1 MSTEPRRLKRVVI
14 KEEFVELTGHYISAL
29 ILNQFL
35 YWTERVQDF
44 DRFLLETQLRQK
56 NVDIDLQGGWV
67 YKTASDLSDEL
78 MIGVSH
84 QTIRRYLQKLV
95 DSGLVLERNN
105 PANSWDR
112 TLQYR
117 VDIVAVVQALDA
129 LGYTLEGYT
138 KLAPCIVHAEH
149 CIVHGGQ
156 CNVQNR
162 QSTVQNG
169 RSNRDGGHSLYTE
182 ITTEITTENT
192 VGGGISVGSTG
203 NPSSSP
209 AIAHPPPSLIDRAIE
224 LADKETFDPPPSIPR
239 ELGPPKP
246 SSPPSS
252 KPKPKPKPATTP
264 RCDGRKF
271 QGGYIP
277 AGTGTTP
284 VEVYYESFSINEAK
298 LSAPNEDDLTS
309 ACPDL
314 DRLRSVLTAYRRSN
328 YRKGNVQLILDW
340 YRDGVPAFGGAP
352 AKKGQVS
359 NGPTQQPDPPQA
371 ESNWLSRF
379 KSGKA
384 SA

>member
-1 MSTEPRRLKRVVI
+1 MTTEPRRLKRVVI

-117 VDIVAVVQALDA
+117 VDIVAVVQALDEM
-129 LGYTLEGYT
+129 GYTLEGYT
-138 KLAPCIVHAEH
+138 KLAPCIVHTEH
-149 CIVHGGQ
+149 CIVHDGQ

-182 ITTEITTENT
+182 ITTEITTET
-192 VGGGISVGSTG
+192 TTGGEIPVGSTG
-203 NPSSSP
+203 NPNASP

-224 LADKETFDPPPSIPR
+224 LADKESFD
-239 ELGPPKP
+239 
-246 SSPPSS
+246 PPSS
-252 KPKPKPKPATTP
+252 KPSSKPTSKPKPPTSP
-264 RCDGRKF
+264 RRDGRKF

-277 AGTGTTP
+277 AGAGTTP
-284 VEVYYESFSINEAK
+284 VEVYYESFSMSEAK
-298 LSAPNEDDLTS
+298 LSAPNEDDLTRE
-309 ACPDL
+309 CTDL

-352 AKKGQVS
+352 AKKGQVNATS
-359 NGPTQQPDPPQA
+359 RQSATQAGDYDWYSQFGNTPA
-371 ESNWLSRF
+371 
-379 KSGKA
+379 KT
-384 SA
+384 